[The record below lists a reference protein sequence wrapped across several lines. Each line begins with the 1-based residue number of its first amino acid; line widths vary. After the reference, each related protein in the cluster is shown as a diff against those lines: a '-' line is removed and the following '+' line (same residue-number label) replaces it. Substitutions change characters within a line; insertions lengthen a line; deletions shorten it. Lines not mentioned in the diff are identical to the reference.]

1 MRERC
6 VLLCR
11 RLLGGLHAAIV
22 ESRTYIPV
30 MDLFSADYCAIFGK
44 NVVVGC
50 TFRFSWRVD
59 YRVTVLGS
67 WPWDSCGR
75 SHLLATRARSPQKC
89 YHHHTKQIDYPHGIM
104 PPPDSMDLSVTA
116 DACNPGIYHHA
127 QKVLCISQSRQKQ
140 MSKCPPDISNIPRQ
154 RLQETHDMKHD
165 AVFPLISVVFRINWL
180 HTLLYKEEKISTKHD
195 LKTMSLNNLF
205 RV

>member
-1 MRERC
+1 
-6 VLLCR
+6 V
-11 RLLGGLHAAIV
+11 
-22 ESRTYIPV
+22 
-30 MDLFSADYCAIFGK
+30 DLFSADYCAIFGK

-50 TFRFSWRVD
+50 TFRFSWRMD
-59 YRVTVLGS
+59 YRVRFLEVGIPAADL
-67 WPWDSCGR
+67 D
-75 SHLLATRARSPQKC
+75 HLLATRARSPQRC

-140 MSKCPPDISNIPRQ
+140 MSKCPPDIFNVPRQ
-154 RLQETHDMKHD
+154 RLQKTHDMKHD

-180 HTLLYKEEKISTKHD
+180 HTLLYKAKKNIYQTRFEDHESE
-195 LKTMSLNNLF
+195 
-205 RV
+205 